1 MKDTRSKLIFL
12 TTCTIIGVIVLLA
25 FYFVLV
31 STGIVKTRQTK
42 LIISAVD
49 CEKEYDGTKLECSEY
64 DITYGELI
72 KGHEIEVYF
81 TGSQTEVGVGRAEIS
96 AKITD
101 SQGADVTGDYNIE
114 YLGAELKVNPRSI
127 TITSGSREK
136 YYDNTPLFA
145 DPDEFEIVQGTL
157 LRGHEIKVSAVSEI
171 TKVGEIENVITAFI
185 TDNDGEDVTA
195 NYDITYT
202 YGKLSVLA
210 NELSVRALSKSFVF
224 DGQPHSEEGY
234 IVESGKDRLYS
245 LGHTVEV
252 TIEDEIIYVGEMPN
266 TPKVAVYDADGNDV
280 THLWSIT
287 AHDGTLSVTPKP
299 LRIYTNSLEKQYD
312 GTPLTAP
319 TDSFIE
325 PIGLVLDHELNAT
338 CVGTQTKVGESANS
352 ITETIITD
360 GEGED
365 VTDNYSLSFVYGLV
379 KVNPRRIVVNTAS
392 GNWAY
397 DGLEHTKNA
406 EEDWDYSGSLLDGDE
421 LVVEITGTITEIGTA
436 RNACFAKIINGET
449 DVSGNYQI
457 IYEYGELKVFEN
469 RHTIYVKTPY
479 YTAEYDGNEHRT
491 DSSLVEIVDDSQLQ
505 DGHYIDESV
514 WFNTISVTNAGNY
527 QNRVLSA
534 KDGGFLI
541 LDANGN
547 DVSSNYDIGYLDQ
560 TTDLGWI
567 TIEPRVLKIVTDS
580 AEKAYDG
587 TPLVANG
594 HYGIVD
600 DSKLLERH
608 TLSVL
613 GVIGSQ
619 TTAGT
624 SKNKVSYVVT
634 DIDNNVLTQNYV
646 LDSSV
651 LGNLTV
657 TPIDLFVSITET
669 RVNYTA
675 GDTTAQ
681 IGSTARGLVTGDQLL
696 SVVYEIG
703 ELSGYPTVVEVSDIY
718 SIRIFNSNGIDVSS
732 SYRAVVESKDVIFI
746 PN

>member
-31 STGIVKTRQTK
+31 STGIVKTRQSK

-49 CEKEYDGTKLECSEY
+49 CEKEYDGTSLECSEY
-64 DITYGELI
+64 EITYGELL
-72 KGHEIEVYF
+72 KGHEIEVFF

-114 YLGAELKVNPRSI
+114 YLGADLKVNPRSL
-127 TITSGSREK
+127 TIISGSREK

-185 TDNDGEDVTA
+185 TDNDGEDVTS
-195 NYDITYT
+195 NYGITYT

-252 TIEDEIIYVGEMPN
+252 NIEDEIIYVGEMPN
-266 TPKVAVYDADGNDV
+266 TPKVSVVDADGNDV
-280 THLWSIT
+280 THLWTIT

-299 LRIYTNSLEKQYD
+299 LRIYTNSLEKEYD

-319 TDSFIE
+319 IDSFIE

-379 KVNPRRIVVNTAS
+379 KVNPRRIVVSTAS

-397 DGLEHTKNA
+397 DGLEHTKNT
-406 EEDWDYSGSLLDGDE
+406 EDDWDYSGSLLDGDE
-421 LVVEITGTITEIGTA
+421 LAVEITGTITEIGTA
-436 RNACFAKIINGET
+436 RNACFAKVLNGET

-469 RHTIYVKTPY
+469 RHTIYVKTPS
-479 YTAEYDGNEHRT
+479 YTVEYDGNEHRT

-505 DGHYIDESV
+505 DGHYIDETV

-534 KDGGFLI
+534 SEGGFLI

-560 TTDLGWI
+560 TTDLGWL

-600 DSKLLERH
+600 DTKLLEGH

-613 GVIGSQ
+613 GVVGSQ

-634 DIDNNVLTQNYV
+634 DLDNNVLTQNYV

-657 TPIDLFVSITET
+657 TPIDLYVTITET

-681 IGSTARGLVTGDQLL
+681 IGSTARGLVAGDQLL

-703 ELSGYPTVVEVSDIY
+703 ELSGYPTVVEVSEIY

-732 SYRAVVESKDVIFI
+732 SYRAVVEPQDVIFI